1 MFVEINFKERKWL
14 ICGLYR
20 PPSMTDDVFTED
32 FTKTFDK
39 VSEKYDTV
47 EFNLLAFAT
56 NSPFKGYPNS
66 SKSI

>member
-39 VSEKYDTV
+39 VSEKYDNV
-47 EFNLLAFAT
+47 MILGDLNYNYLNLDNCGPL
-56 NSPFKGYPNS
+56 
-66 SKSI
+66 II

>member
-32 FTKTFDK
+32 FTKTSLDSAIKIMSIRF
-39 VSEKYDTV
+39 S
-47 EFNLLAFAT
+47 F
-56 NSPFKGYPNS
+56 S
-66 SKSI
+66 SSLMEQY